1 MNAYIPFSSMR
12 ADSRAPDFPF
22 SFGVGVTRTW
32 GDFLAHVASIRK
44 VVRESPNERWVL
56 NCDDLFLFGCA
67 LAAILREGKEAMPCA
82 NTSPEF
88 LAEILG
94 PGTGLLCA
102 EDLPGATRLEYLPA
116 SGDEPRGSR
125 APSLEPIDPEAARV
139 TLYTSGST
147 GRPKAFPKRLAELE
161 AESGELSLL
170 WGGGLAGRRLY
181 STVNHQH
188 IYGLLFSCLL
198 PISSGIPFFS
208 EQVRYPESLE
218 GLPDADPVL
227 VCSPA
232 FLKRIAKT
240 EFRREP
246 LFAKPVIFSS
256 GGVLPPDAARAT
268 EAKLGA
274 APLEIYGSTETGGIA
289 WRISVTETTWM
300 PFRRNRVF
308 FTDEGRIAV
317 ASPYILDPAG
327 FVSGDLGRFV
337 EGGRFVL
344 EGRADSIV
352 KIEEKRIS
360 LTEVESRLAESPFVA
375 ESAVIALTGKRQ
387 YLGAVIALSDAG
399 RARFAGTEKKELNAF
414 FREHLSRY
422 LEGAVIP
429 KKWRFVDAIPRN
441 AQDKVARAD
450 LEALFA
456 KGEGIAISQ
465 AVVDGD
471 SVTVRFVPEADS
483 VYFDGHFPDFKLLPG
498 VVQCDLAVR
507 FCAEHL
513 GSGLAVAGIPRMKF
527 KKPIEPD
534 TSVIFRGRFERE
546 RSRIAFSFSDAESGA
561 VYSEGTISLG
571 DR

>member
-1 MNAYIPFSSMR
+1 MR
-12 ADSRAPDFPF
+12 ADSRAPDFTF
-22 SFGVGVTRTW
+22 SFGVGMTLTW
-32 GDFLAHVASIRK
+32 GDFLAHVASIRRI
-44 VVRESPNERWVL
+44 VRESPNERWVL
-56 NCDDLFLFGCA
+56 NCDDLFLFGSA
-67 LAAILREGKEAMPCA
+67 LSAILQEGKEAMPCA

-88 LAEILG
+88 LAEILA

-102 EDLPGATRLEYLPA
+102 DDLPGATRLRYLPA
-116 SGDEPRGSR
+116 TGRESCGELSDRDANIP
-125 APSLEPIDPEAARV
+125 PLEAIDPEAARV

-147 GRPKAFPKRLAELE
+147 GRPKAFPKRFAELE
-161 AESGELSLL
+161 AEAGELSLL
-170 WGGGLAGRRLY
+170 WGSQLEGRRLY

-218 GLPDADPVL
+218 SLPDADPVL

-240 EFRREP
+240 EFAREP
-246 LFAKPVIFSS
+246 FFAKPVIFSS
-256 GGVLPPDAARAT
+256 GGVLPPDVARAA
-268 EAKLGA
+268 EAKLGS

-289 WRISVTETTWM
+289 WRSSVTETTWA

-308 FTDEGRIAV
+308 LTDEGRIAV
-317 ASPYILDPAG
+317 ASPYILDPSG
-327 FVSGDLGRFV
+327 FISGDLGRFV

-360 LTEVESRLAESPFVA
+360 LTEVESRLAESPFVS

-399 RARFAGTEKKELNAF
+399 RARFAGREKKELNAH

-441 AQDKVARAD
+441 AQDKVVRAD

-456 KGEGIAISQ
+456 RGEGIAVSS

-471 SVTVRFVPEADS
+471 SVTVRFVPESES

-507 FCAEHL
+507 FCAKHL
-513 GSGLAVAGIPRMKF
+513 GSALTIAGIPRMKF

-534 TSVIFRGRFERE
+534 TAIVFRGRFERE
-546 RSRIAFSFSDAESGA
+546 RSRLSFSFSDAESGL

>member
-1 MNAYIPFSSMR
+1 
-12 ADSRAPDFPF
+12 
-22 SFGVGVTRTW
+22 
-32 GDFLAHVASIRK
+32 
-44 VVRESPNERWVL
+44 
-56 NCDDLFLFGCA
+56 
-67 LAAILREGKEAMPCA
+67 
-82 NTSPEF
+82 
-88 LAEILG
+88 
-94 PGTGLLCA
+94 
-102 EDLPGATRLEYLPA
+102 
-116 SGDEPRGSR
+116 
-125 APSLEPIDPEAARV
+125 
-139 TLYTSGST
+139 
-147 GRPKAFPKRLAELE
+147 
-161 AESGELSLL
+161 
-170 WGGGLAGRRLY
+170 
-181 STVNHQH
+181 
-188 IYGLLFSCLL
+188 
-198 PISSGIPFFS
+198 
-208 EQVRYPESLE
+208 
-218 GLPDADPVL
+218 
-227 VCSPA
+227 
-232 FLKRIAKT
+232 
-240 EFRREP
+240 
-246 LFAKPVIFSS
+246 
-256 GGVLPPDAARAT
+256 
-268 EAKLGA
+268 
-274 APLEIYGSTETGGIA
+274 
-289 WRISVTETTWM
+289 
-300 PFRRNRVF
+300 VF

-399 RARFAGTEKKELNAF
+399 RARFAGAEKKEINTF

-456 KGEGIAISQ
+456 KGEGIAVSQ

-471 SVTVRFVPEADS
+471 SVTVRFVPEAES
-483 VYFDGHFPDFKLLPG
+483 AYFDGHFPDFRLLPG

-513 GSGLAVAGIPRMKF
+513 GSGLAIAGIPRMKF

-534 TSVIFRGRFERE
+534 SSVTFRGRFERE
-546 RSRIAFSFSDAESGA
+546 RSRLAFSFSDAESGA